1 MGVRNSHEIYGGLIM
16 KNNAKEHER
25 TKTLTEAR
33 RIFTDAENYSE
44 AEIFAYANLTSAIL
58 GIATFDEIKDN
69 DIIISKLKDSID
81 HTLTPLEASTL
92 VLRYGLEDGMYKSRD
107 TVGRKLGY
115 TYHRI
120 QQLEAKALRK
130 MRHPLRVTTYSV
142 SKRDSQLEAEQRRN
156 EARAL
161 LSWDANIQKLDLS
174 VRSYNCLMRAGITT
188 IEQLLNTSDEDLLA
202 VRNLGKKGY
211 EELIACKKAF
221 SSK

>member
-16 KNNAKEHER
+16 KNNAKELEMAR
-25 TKTLTEAR
+25 ITEVR
-33 RIFTDAENYSE
+33 RIFVDAENYSE
-44 AEIFAYANLTSAIL
+44 VDLLAYANLTRAIF
-58 GIATFDEIKDN
+58 GIATFDDIKDN

-81 HTLTPLEASTL
+81 NTLTYLESAAL
-92 VLRYGLEDGMYKSRD
+92 VVIYGIDDSSYETRD
-107 TVGRKLGY
+107 AVIQKLGY
-115 TYHRI
+115 PRAR
-120 QQLEAKALRK
+120 QLEEKALRK
-130 MRHPLRVTTYSV
+130 MRHPSRVTTYSV
-142 SKRDSQLEAEQRRN
+142 SKRNSQLEAEQRRN

>member
-1 MGVRNSHEIYGGLIM
+1 MGVRNSREIYGGLIM
-16 KNNAKEHER
+16 KNNAKELEMAR
-25 TKTLTEAR
+25 ITEAR
-33 RIFTDAENYSE
+33 RIFVDAEKYSE
-44 AEIFAYANLTSAIL
+44 AALLAYANLTRAIF
-58 GIATFDEIKDN
+58 GIATFDDIKDN

-130 MRHPLRVTTYSV
+130 MRHPLRVATYSV
-142 SKRDSQLEAEQRRN
+142 SKRNSQLEAEQRRN
-156 EARAL
+156 ETRAL
-161 LSWDANIQKLDLS
+161 LSWDANVRELDLS
-174 VRSYNCLMRAGITT
+174 VRSYNCLIRAGITT